1 MKKLLATILV
11 LIATL
16 LLAGNASA
24 FLGLSCNP
32 ENKDQYQGVDC
43 AQCHGPGASW
53 DTKYAAP

>member
-32 ENKDQYQGVDC
+32 ENKDQY
-43 AQCHGPGASW
+43 
-53 DTKYAAP
+53 